1 MYMRMKKLEPIV
13 QCRNLSKIYKIEDN
27 RIVAVQNV
35 NLDIYKGE
43 FVCIVG
49 TSGSGKSTLL
59 YLLAGI
65 ERPTKGQIRI
75 AGMRLDKMT
84 ESELVKFRLQKVGFI
99 FQAFN
104 LFPYYSALDNV
115 ALPLSLRGVNSF
127 ERKRKAAQML
137 KIVGLSNRAK
147 NRPAQMSGGQQQRV
161 SIARALVTSPEIL
174 FADEPTG
181 NLDSHTGEDI
191 IRLMSDETKKQG
203 KTLIMVTHDIEKAK
217 YADRVIKVIDGEVV
231 DIVDNTL
238 EVLNETHEI

>member
-1 MYMRMKKLEPIV
+1 MEPIV